1 MFSSSVIKANGFR
14 PLAVIGIAHCKVEGA
29 VSLEH
34 VTLSTDQLLL
44 LQVVRQTRE
53 GLQLTGIL
61 GPTPK
66 EQDFKR
72 DAKYRRS
79 TITIQWTRQKYKE
92 LLY

>member
-34 VTLSTDQLLL
+34 VTLSTYQLLL
-44 LQVVRQTRE
+44 LQVVRQTRK

-61 GPTPK
+61 KPTPK
-66 EQDFKR
+66 EEDLRR
-72 DAKYRRS
+72 DAKYS
-79 TITIQWTRQKYKE
+79 NSLNAVQ
-92 LLY
+92 